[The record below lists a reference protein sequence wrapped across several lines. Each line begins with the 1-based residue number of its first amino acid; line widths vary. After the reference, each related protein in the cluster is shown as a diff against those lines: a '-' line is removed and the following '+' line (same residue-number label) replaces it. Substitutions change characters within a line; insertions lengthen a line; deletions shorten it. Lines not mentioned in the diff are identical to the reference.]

1 MSQTAGGY
9 GRATRRTAPA
19 PHKRGPDPVSR
30 CSKWARGLFHGLAAR
45 GEKCPGIRVA
55 ALPGWIAAALVAG
68 CGGGTPAD
76 GPRELSFGH
85 VGAPGSLFAITAEEF
100 ARRVNERL
108 DGEAEVVVYGSS
120 QLGGDDV
127 LLQKLKLG
135 TVDLALPSSIMSSRI
150 AEFGLFE
157 MPYLVRNR
165 DHMAR
170 IEEEIVWPR
179 LAPLAEEQGLRILAV
194 WENGYRHVTNNVRP
208 VRVPEDLDGIKLRTP
223 RGTWRVKL
231 FQQFG
236 ANPVPMAFS
245 DVLLALRTGVV
256 DGQENP
262 LAQISAANLDE
273 VQTYL
278 SLTQHVYTPAY
289 VTVSAEHWEDL
300 PEDLRAVV
308 EEEARG
314 LRPFVYET
322 AKRLDRELLVELG
335 RTNIS
340 VNWAS
345 RNAFDDV
352 SQLLYE
358 QFATDVASGR
368 ELIDRA
374 LMLANN

>member
-1 MSQTAGGY
+1 MVQTAGGF
-9 GRATRRTAPA
+9 GREFGVGDFRRRQEGPGPVPRRT
-19 PHKRGPDPVSR
+19 H
-30 CSKWARGLFHGLAAR
+30 WARGIVHGL
-45 GEKCPGIRVA
+45 VA
-55 ALPGWIAAALVAG
+55 AAAVFSTG
-68 CGGGTPAD
+68 CGSGSPSEAV
-76 GPRELSFGH
+76 RELSFGH
-85 VGAPGSLFAITAEEF
+85 VGAPGSLFALTAEEF

-108 DGEAEVVVYGSS
+108 MGEAEVVVYGSS

-135 TVDLALPSSIMSSRI
+135 TVDMALPSSIMSSRI

-165 DHMAR
+165 EHMSR
-170 IEEEIVWPR
+170 IEEGIVWPT
-179 LAPLAEEQGLRILAV
+179 LAPLAEAEGYRILAV

-208 VRVPEDLDGIKLRTP
+208 VRVPGDLDGIKLRTP

-262 LAQISAANLDE
+262 LAQIRAAKLDE
-273 VQTYL
+273 VQNFL
-278 SLTQHVYTPAY
+278 SLTEHVYTPAY
-289 VTVSAEHWEDL
+289 LTVSSQHWEEL
-300 PEDLRAVV
+300 PENVRAVV

-314 LRPFVYET
+314 LREFVYDT

-335 RTNIS
+335 ETDIS
-340 VNWAS
+340 VNWPNKS
-345 RNAFDDV
+345 AFQGV
-352 SQLLYE
+352 SQMVYD
-358 QFATDVASGR
+358 QFASDVDTGR
-368 ELIDRA
+368 ELIDQA
-374 LMLANN
+374 LMLANQ